1 MQSLKTVDGK
11 EDVNLLELSSTD
23 VPNLKLME
31 TSKGKSQNIT
41 LFNNISY
48 GPEGIIDEAE
58 M

>member
-1 MQSLKTVDGK
+1 M
-11 EDVNLLELSSTD
+11 ELNSSD
-23 VPNLKLME
+23 FPNLKLME

-48 GPEGIIDEAE
+48 GPEGIIDEPE